1 MDQKILR
8 KVLQIGGMT
17 CTSCEMRIENKLRK
31 LEGVSDAK
39 AIYSSSNV
47 YVTYDASVVTLDRIV
62 EEIEKLDYT
71 VKNKSGGQQAANIQ
85 DNKKSRGIFGKNKED
100 KSENNNGQT
109 SEGKLPINQLLGI
122 GIIILALYLII
133 KNTIGFNFIPQVNQ
147 NMGYGILFVVGLIT
161 SLHCVAMCGGINL
174 SQCVSYRQDTGDTG
188 KLAKVKPSLLYN
200 TGRVISYTILGG
212 IVGALGS
219 VVSFSGTAKGVIA
232 ILSGVFMVIMGLN
245 MLNIFPW
252 LRKLN
257 PRMPKIFGNKI
268 HQNGGKYGPFYVG
281 LLNGLMPCGPLQ
293 AMQIYALGTGS
304 ALAGALSMLFF
315 SLGTLPLMFG
325 LGALSSFL
333 SGKFTHKMMKVS
345 AVLVMVLGIIML
357 NRGLNLSGFNIGGAV
372 FASSTASASGNV
384 AQVSG
389 NVQTVT
395 TTLQPNSYTPF
406 IVQKG
411 IPVKWTIKADAS
423 TINGC
428 NGTVTIPK
436 YGISQKLVP
445 GDNVIEFT
453 PDAEGNIPYTCWM
466 GMISSNIKVVAD
478 VSKVTQSDIDQSQSQ
493 GSASGAG
500 AGGCCGA
507 TPPGF
512 ANGKIPVDNIQT
524 AKQNGD
530 TQEITVTV
538 DNNGYTPAAFV
549 VQKGVPVVVK
559 FKTSQ
564 LSACNSS
571 VFFPEFNGG
580 MDLTKQTETPALPA
594 DQDFTF
600 QCSMN
605 MLHGYVKVVDNI
617 NDFDTAS
624 VKKAIENYKPAAG
637 STGGGGCCG

>member
-1 MDQKILR
+1 MDQKILH

-31 LEGVSDAK
+31 LKGVSDVK

-47 YVTYDASVVTLDRIV
+47 YVTYDADIVALDEII

-71 VKNKSGGQQAANIQ
+71 VKNKSSAQQAGNVREG
-85 DNKKSRGIFGKNKED
+85 KKSRDIFGRNKD
-100 KSENNNGQT
+100 GKSGEKNGQAT
-109 SEGKLPINQLLGI
+109 DGKMPINQLLGI
-122 GIIILALYLII
+122 GIIILAFYLII
-133 KNTIGFNFIPQVNQ
+133 KNTLGFNFIPQVNQ

-174 SQCVSYRQDTGDTG
+174 SQCVSYKQDAGAAG
-188 KLAKVKPSLLYN
+188 RLEKVKPSLLYN
-200 TGRVISYTILGG
+200 TGRVISYTVLGG

-219 VVSFSGTAKGVIA
+219 AVSFSGTAKGIIA

-257 PRMPKIFGNKI
+257 PRMPKIFGNKL

-304 ALAGALSMLFF
+304 ALTGALSMLFF

-372 FASSTASASGNV
+372 FASSTAAASGNV

-389 NVQTVT
+389 NVQTIT
-395 TTLQPNSYTPF
+395 TTLKPSSYTPF

-423 TINGC
+423 SINGC
-428 NGTVTIPK
+428 NETVTIPK
-436 YGISQKLVP
+436 YGISQKLIP

-478 VSKVTQSDIDQSQSQ
+478 VGKVTQSDIDQSQSQ
-493 GSASGAG
+493 GSSSGIG

-512 ANGKIPVDNIQT
+512 ANGKIPADNIQT

-530 TQEITVTV
+530 TQELTVTV

-564 LSACNSS
+564 LSGCNSS

-580 MDLTKQTETPALPA
+580 IDLAKQTETPALPA

-617 NDFDTAS
+617 NSFDIAS
-624 VKKAIENYKPAAG
+624 VKKTIENYKPAAG
-637 STGGGGCCG
+637 NTGGGGCCG